1 MNLQETLFADY
12 KQAMM
17 DKNTTKKTILNYV
30 IAQVKNKKIEIQ
42 KEVEDADVVKIL
54 KKEVKA
60 IAEAIWFLEKA
71 ENKEE
76 DLKEEKAKKVLLE
89 FYLPQTKSKDET
101 REIIKNLISSE
112 KITDLKTQR
121 WKLMGAIMWKHGW
134 NIEWSLV
141 NEIINEMLSEAL

>member
-12 KQAMM
+12 KQAMI
-17 DKNTTKKTILNYV
+17 DKNTTKKIILNYV

-60 IAEAIWFLEKA
+60 LAEAIWFLEKA

-76 DLKEEKAKKVLLE
+76 DLAEEKAKKVLLE

-101 REIIKNLISSE
+101 REIIKDIISSE

-121 WKLMGAIMWKHGW
+121 WKLMGAIMWQYGW
-134 NIEWSLV
+134 DIDGAIV
-141 NEIINEMLSEAL
+141 NAIVNEML